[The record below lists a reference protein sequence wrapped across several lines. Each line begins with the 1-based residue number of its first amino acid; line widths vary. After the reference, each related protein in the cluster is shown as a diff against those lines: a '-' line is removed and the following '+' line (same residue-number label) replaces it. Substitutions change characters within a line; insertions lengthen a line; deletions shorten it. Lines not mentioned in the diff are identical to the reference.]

1 MPTKGRS
8 LANGEMFGNFNPS
21 NDSAYDLGS
30 STKKWKDLH
39 LSGNTLYL
47 GDSGSIS
54 SNVGGAIGLPS
65 IEIGT
70 GSNTVS
76 LTASDSG
83 EMVIPAMKIG
93 SGSTAVVLKASA
105 TGTLETTNTSGV
117 VQDTASSIVSMVQ
130 TGALI
135 VTTGTKRW
143 YSPSTSNTISKIV
156 ARVNTAPVG
165 AGINVTVNKNG
176 SSAATLVIAD
186 GGTKVVNSSPSIS
199 LVEDD
204 YLTVDITQ
212 IGSTTAGSDLTVMFT
227 YV

>member
-8 LANGEMFGNFNPS
+8 LANGEMFGDFIPS

-30 STKKWKDLH
+30 FTKKWKDLH
-39 LSGNTLYL
+39 LSGSTLYI

-54 SNVGGAIGLPS
+54 SNVGGAIGLPA

-70 GSNTVS
+70 GANTVS

-83 EMVIPAMKIG
+83 EMVIPAIKIG
-93 SGSTAVVLKASA
+93 SGATAVVLKASA
-105 TGTLETTNTSGV
+105 SGTLETTNTSGV

-143 YSPSTSNTISKIV
+143 YSPGASNTISKIV
-156 ARVNTAPVG
+156 ARVSTAPAG
-165 AGINVTVNKNG
+165 ATLNIVVNKNG
-176 SSAATLVIAD
+176 SSAATLSIAD
-186 GGTKVVNSSPSIS
+186 GGTKFNGRYNTNWKHYSGV
-199 LVEDD
+199 
-204 YLTVDITQ
+204 
-212 IGSTTAGSDLTVMFT
+212 
-227 YV
+227 